1 MSKVVDSAAF
11 INSSLFDSEGEVFT
25 TSSVI
30 REIKDFKSKALVDTL
45 VASGKLRVFQASKE
59 TVDMVKNMANDIGAL
74 KRLSRTDIEIVS
86 LAFEK
91 NAILVTDDFT
101 LQNLAAHLNVKF
113 DGVMRGKIREKR
125 TF

>member
-11 INSSLFDSEGEVFT
+11 INSSFFDSEGDVFT
-25 TSSVI
+25 TSGVI
-30 REIKDFKSKALVDTL
+30 KEIKDFKSQALVDAL
-45 VASGKLRVFQASKE
+45 VASGKLRIFQASKE
-59 TVDMVKNMANDIGAL
+59 TIDMVRKMAEDIGAL
-74 KRLSRTDIEIVS
+74 KRLSRTDVEVVS

-91 NAILVTDDFT
+91 NAILITDDFT

-125 TF
+125 KF